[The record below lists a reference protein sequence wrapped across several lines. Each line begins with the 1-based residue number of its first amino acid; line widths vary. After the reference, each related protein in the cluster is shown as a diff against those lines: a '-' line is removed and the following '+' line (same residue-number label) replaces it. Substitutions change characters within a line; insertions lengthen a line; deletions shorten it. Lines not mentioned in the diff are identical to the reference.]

1 MLIGAPLMN
10 HSLEIRFP
18 LVYSASNL
26 ENIHALVSVLKTS
39 SVLSP
44 HPTLPILHVYNLGQ
58 TWDFS
63 EERPENGLI
72 YSPTLLGRVL
82 QEDCKHD
89 QVVALKMLFDWMQ
102 TQQNANLLWDV
113 VEHRWEETL
122 CDEKWWDVDP
132 KDVFNAWSEHNTAQ
146 RSKRILL
153 DNIES
158 ESVSRTTS
166 KKM

>member
-1 MLIGAPLMN
+1 MKHI
-10 HSLEIRFP
+10 LEIQLPF
-18 LVYSASNL
+18 VYSASNL
-26 ENIHALVSVLKTS
+26 ENIYALVSVLKAS
-39 SVLSP
+39 SMLPP
-44 HPTLPILHVYNLGQ
+44 HPTLPTLCMYNLGQ

-72 YSPTLLGRVL
+72 YSPALLGRVL

-102 TQQNANLLWDV
+102 TQQDTNLMWET

-122 CDEKWWDVDP
+122 YDEKWWDNDP
-132 KDVFNAWSEHNTAQ
+132 KDVFDAWSEKSIAQ
-146 RSKRILL
+146 RSKQVLM
-153 DNIES
+153 DNIEP
-158 ESVSRTTS
+158 VARTTS